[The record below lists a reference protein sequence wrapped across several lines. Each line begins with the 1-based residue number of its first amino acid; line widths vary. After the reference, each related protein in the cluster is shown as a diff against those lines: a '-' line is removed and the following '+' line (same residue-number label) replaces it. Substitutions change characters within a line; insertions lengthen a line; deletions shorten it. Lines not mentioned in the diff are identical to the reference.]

1 MEKNELLT
9 GLLTEAIDRM
19 GECGNVTVGQYK
31 LLEYYLG
38 LAFGLGADEDRKIF
52 AHRKKVL
59 KIKDEIDK
67 FIEDIKHDIL
77 VAGRSVSSDFAGV
90 VGRQVKCVVRKYGDR
105 YKSTNPEFIK
115 EIIIKR
121 TDGDK
126 VDEYLENKGKLPE
139 GVMENIR
146 EEKLTIIV
154 PKENDTTI
162 GQISS

>member
-59 KIKDEIDK
+59 KIKDGI
-67 FIEDIKHDIL
+67 
-77 VAGRSVSSDFAGV
+77 V
-90 VGRQVKCVVRKYGDR
+90 VGEYPSLTAAAKSVCGDLAHISEAANGKAKSSYG
-105 YKSTNPEFIK
+105 FQW
-115 EIIIKR
+115 
-121 TDGDK
+121 
-126 VDEYLENKGKLPE
+126 KLA
-139 GVMENIR
+139 
-146 EEKLTIIV
+146 
-154 PKENDTTI
+154 
-162 GQISS
+162 